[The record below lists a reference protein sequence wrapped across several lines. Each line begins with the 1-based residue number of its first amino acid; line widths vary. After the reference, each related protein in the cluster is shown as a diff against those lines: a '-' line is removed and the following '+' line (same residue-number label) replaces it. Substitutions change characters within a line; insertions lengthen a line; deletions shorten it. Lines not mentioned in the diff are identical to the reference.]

1 MSFRGALDDV
11 PSVMLLMNCHRWVV
25 ITLNPE
31 PSTRALPLDTPWGL
45 LCPRLP
51 MPPYL
56 QILATCTTE
65 SGCSAEDRYSVV
77 SVSGFWLESASFV
90 SLIYSFT
97 QSIEKISGQ
106 KRKLDSVYCASVFV
120 EKSYCF
126 PQFCKFRSI
135 HWFQKGETRRLAVT
149 SST

>member
-51 MPPYL
+51 MPP
-56 QILATCTTE
+56 T
-65 SGCSAEDRYSVV
+65 SK
-77 SVSGFWLESASFV
+77 FWLRAPRSRAALLKTDTALLVCPVSDLSPLHLCHSFIHLPNRSEKFLGKNVNSIRSIVLACLWKKRTASHSSAS
-90 SLIYSFT
+90 
-97 QSIEKISGQ
+97 
-106 KRKLDSVYCASVFV
+106 LDLYTGS
-120 EKSYCF
+120 K
-126 PQFCKFRSI
+126 
-135 HWFQKGETRRLAVT
+135 KGETRRLAVT